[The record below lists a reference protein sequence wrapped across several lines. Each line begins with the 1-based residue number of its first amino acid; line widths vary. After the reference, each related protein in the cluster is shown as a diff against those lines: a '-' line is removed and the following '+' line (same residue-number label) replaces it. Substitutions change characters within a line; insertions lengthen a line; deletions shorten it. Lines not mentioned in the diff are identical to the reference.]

1 MPVETQLPET
11 APAETAPA
19 RVLSFPDEPAA
30 RATSRGA
37 TLTEALRQRAAEKP
51 EARHLILPQDGA
63 EAEILTFAGLLE
75 EAEAIA
81 AGLRARGVEKGQTVA
96 LMLPTGKDFFFS
108 FAGIL
113 VAGAVPVPIYPPVRV
128 DQLEEYAERQVTI
141 LRNAAVAALITEQQM
156 TALARLLGPKVESLQ
171 TIATAETLATE
182 GRSDAAQLPDP
193 SLWPEL
199 DGQDLGLIQYTSG
212 STGDP
217 KGVTLTHANLIANIH
232 AIGEAVQVRRDDVV
246 ISWLPLYHDMGLI
259 GCWLFALCHGLEMVC
274 FSPLDFLRRP
284 KRWLEAMGT
293 YRGSLSPAPNFA
305 YELCLRRVR
314 DRDLADLD
322 LSSWRMALNGAE
334 PINPETI
341 RRFCERFAACGF
353 RAEAMKP
360 VYGLAEN
367 AVAVSFP
374 PRAEPP
380 RIDRI
385 ERDAFQRSGRAV
397 PADEPQDAETASET
411 LQFVAVG
418 RAIANHEVRLVDD
431 DDVPVDE
438 RTEGHIQFRGPSA
451 TPGYYL
457 NPEATAAIRTAD
469 GWTRTGDRGYLAD
482 GDLFISGRVK
492 DLIIKAGRNIDPAE
506 VEIAAADVE
515 GVRRGCVA
523 AFGVANPKT
532 GSESLVVIAE
542 TRKTDPEEKQRMASE
557 IKHRVRAVVKS
568 SPDVVECVP
577 PHCVPKTPSGKL
589 RRAECRK
596 RYLNG
601 NLIPR
606 KRPVWVQLLRLGAAA
621 SGAYALSLLWRL
633 RSRGK

>member
-1 MPVETQLPET
+1 M
-11 APAETAPA
+11 
-19 RVLSFPDEPAA
+19 SFRDEPVV
-30 RATSRGA
+30 RASCRGT
-37 TLTEALRQRAAEKP
+37 TLTAALRLRAAEKP
-51 EARHLILPQDGA
+51 EATHLILPQDDA
-63 EAEILTFAGLLE
+63 EAEILTFGGLLDG
-75 EAEAIA
+75 AEAIA
-81 AGLRARGVEKGQTVA
+81 AGLRSRGVEKGQTVA
-96 LMLPTGKDFFFS
+96 LMLTTGKDFFFS
-108 FAGIL
+108 LAGVL

-141 LRNAAVAALITEQQM
+141 LRNAAVTALITEQQM
-156 TALARLLGPKVESLQ
+156 TSLARLLGPKVESLE
-171 TIATAETLATE
+171 TIATAATLVAE
-182 GRSDAAQLPDP
+182 GRSNSAGSTAATTVEQ
-193 SLWPEL
+193 EL
-199 DGQDLGLIQYTSG
+199 DGEDLGLIQYTSG

-232 AIGEAVQVRRDDVV
+232 AIGEAVQVRREDVV

-353 RAEAMKP
+353 RPEAMKP

-367 AVAVSFP
+367 AVAVTFP

-385 ERDAFQRSGRAV
+385 EREAFQRSGRAI
-397 PADEPQDAETASET
+397 PTEEPKDAEAASES

-418 RAIANHEVRLVDD
+418 QAVANHEIRLVDD
-431 DDVPVDE
+431 NDVPVDE
-438 RTEGHIQFRGPSA
+438 RLEGHIQFRGPSA

-457 NPEATAAIRTAD
+457 NPQATAAIRTAD
-469 GWTRTGDRGYLAD
+469 GWTRTGDRGYLSD

-506 VEIAAADVE
+506 VEIVAAAVD
-515 GVRRGCVA
+515 GIRRGCVA

-542 TRKTDPEEKQRMASE
+542 TRKTDPGERQRMAAE
-557 IKHRVRAVVKS
+557 IRHRVRSVVKS

-601 NLIPR
+601 KLIPR
-606 KRPVWVQLLRLGAAA
+606 KRPVWMQLLRLGAAA
-621 SGAYALSLLWRL
+621 SGAYTLSLLWRL